1 VGWCSGGD
9 KLDQEIFDAM
19 AEFFAYLLQRGEQLA
34 QRYDVPVSAI
44 KALHRIDTPV
54 AMKDLGQQMHC
65 DPSFVTM
72 IADVLE
78 KRGLAKREPN
88 AADRRV
94 KNLVLTDRGLEIKA
108 AIEQSAL
115 GLMPWTRALDRTE
128 REQFLELLRKMC
140 SSLAAESTDS
150 TAAPE
155 SETEVSS
162 DTLLTQPVAG

>member
-1 VGWCSGGD
+1 MTMGWCSGGD

-19 AEFFAYLLQRGEQLA
+19 GEFIAYMLQRGEKLS

-44 KALHRIDTPV
+44 KALRRLDAPV

-78 KRGLAKREPN
+78 NRGLAKREPN

-94 KNLVLTDRGLEIKA
+94 KNLVLTDRGLEVKA
-108 AIEQSAL
+108 AMEKEAL
-115 GLMPWTRALDRTE
+115 GLMPWTHALDRSE

-140 SSLAAESTDS
+140 KTLAAEST
-150 TAAPE
+150 AAGKP
-155 SETEVSS
+155 ETEVSAAGV
-162 DTLLTQPVAG
+162 TQPVAG

>member
-1 VGWCSGGD
+1 MGWCSGGD

-19 AEFFAYLLQRGEQLA
+19 GEFIAYLFQRAERLSQH
-34 QRYDVPVSAI
+34 YDVPVSAI
-44 KALHRIDTPV
+44 KALHRLDGPV

-78 KRGLAKREPN
+78 KRGLARREPN

-108 AIEQSAL
+108 AVEQEAL
-115 GLMPWTRALDRTE
+115 GLMPWTRALERNE
-128 REQFLELLRKMC
+128 REQFLDLLRKMC
-140 SSLAAESTDS
+140 KSLAAESTADS
-150 TAAPE
+150 KP
-155 SETEVSS
+155 ETEVSA
-162 DTLLTQPVAG
+162 TGVAQPVAG

>member
-1 VGWCSGGD
+1 MGWCPGGD

-19 AEFFAYLLQRGEQLA
+19 AEFFAYMMQRGEHLA
-34 QRYDVPVSAI
+34 QRYGVPVPAI
-44 KALHRIDTPV
+44 KALHRIDAPV
-54 AMKDLGQQMHC
+54 AMKDLGHQMHC

-108 AIEQSAL
+108 AVEQAAL
-115 GLMPWTRALDRTE
+115 GQMPWTHALNRCE

-140 SSLAAESTDS
+140 KSLEADAT
-150 TAAPE
+150 TAGTP
-155 SETEVSS
+155 ETEVS
-162 DTLLTQPVAG
+162 DATGVIQPAAG

>member
-1 VGWCSGGD
+1 MGWCPGGD

-19 AEFFAYLLQRGEQLA
+19 TEFFAYMMQRGENLA
-34 QRYDVPVSAI
+34 QRYDVPVPVI
-44 KALHRIDTPV
+44 KALHRIDAPV

-108 AIEQSAL
+108 AVQKAAL
-115 GLMPWTRALDRTE
+115 GQMPWTHALDRGE
-128 REQFLELLRKMC
+128 REQFLDLLRKMC
-140 SSLAAESTDS
+140 KSLEAEST
-150 TAAPE
+150 TASKP
-155 SETEVSS
+155 ETEVS
-162 DTLLTQPVAG
+162 DAIGVTQPVAG

>member
-1 VGWCSGGD
+1 MGWCSDGD

-19 AEFFAYLLQRGEQLA
+19 TEFIAALMQRGEQLS

-44 KALHRIDTPV
+44 KALRRLDTPV
-54 AMKDLGQQMHC
+54 SMKDLGQRMRC

-72 IADVLE
+72 VADVLE
-78 KRGLAKREPN
+78 QRGLAKREPN

-108 AIEQSAL
+108 AMEQETL
-115 GLMPWTRALDRTE
+115 GLMPWTQALDRGE

-140 SSLAAESTDS
+140 KALAA
-150 TAAPE
+150 APVSPAVGQPE
-155 SETEVSS
+155 REVNSATGLTSS
-162 DTLLTQPVAG
+162 VAP